1 MTQKL
6 PPAIKKVRG
15 TDRPDK
21 RPADAP
27 ELDVGEPPMPRD
39 LTEREIEVW
48 RLRVADL
55 KMMGVLTP
63 ADGLALKQLVCT
75 EVQVDKL
82 KAMVVGS
89 EVKTVISTQKEPVDR
104 VNVLYDKWLAER
116 AELRRLWTLFG
127 LDPLARTAVHT
138 VNPAPRSKTAAAGAK
153 TDGNQGA
160 KPQQPKAGSPAASY
174 FQH

>member
-1 MTQKL
+1 MPAKL
-6 PPAIKKVRG
+6 PPAVKKARG

-27 ELDVGEPPMPRD
+27 ELDVGEPPMPKD
-39 LTEREIEVW
+39 LTEREREVW
-48 RLRVADL
+48 CMRVADL

-82 KAMVVGS
+82 KSLVVGA
-89 EVKTVISTQKEPVDR
+89 EVKTVISTQKEQVDR

-138 VNPAPRSKTAAAGAK
+138 VNQAPRSKTAAGAK
-153 TDGNQGA
+153 NNDGNPGA
-160 KPQQPKAGSPAASY
+160 KPQPPATGNAAASY
-174 FQH
+174 FKH